1 MILTISTKLVARCSI
16 RSLVRISYAFLT
28 YMENIPI
35 MNNYMAAAQTVEKH
49 QLSFS
54 PFYGPVLVGA
64 PAIKI
69 AHLPIPMATATNA
82 FLKYC
87 LPFLDN
93 IATSSRGCENFPIKR

>member
-1 MILTISTKLVARCSI
+1 
-16 RSLVRISYAFLT
+16 
-28 YMENIPI
+28 MENLPI
-35 MNNYMAAAQTVEKH
+35 MNYMAAAQTVEKH

-64 PAIKI
+64 PAIEI
-69 AHLPIPMATATNA
+69 AHLSMATATMH